1 MMSLFSVP
9 LQISN
14 YHTRE
19 TETIE
24 ADINPQVIISKFPAS
39 LLERLGVE
47 ITGHQRLPGV
57 DGEVSLVPVG
67 YVLAALTM
75 ANGETAGSIIKVVFG
90 PEDEC
95 FLGRLA
101 LQGMAVEL
109 DTESQ
114 SLVPMILH
122 LPSLVEVD
130 ETGKEILRP
139 PNPGRRLSGPI
150 SNLGG

>member
-1 MMSLFSVP
+1 MSLFSVP

-14 YHTRE
+14 YHARE

-24 ADINPQVIISKFPAS
+24 ADINPQASISKFPAS

-47 ITGHQRLPGV
+47 ITGHQRLPGA
-57 DGEVSLVPVG
+57 DGVSLVPVG
-67 YVLAALTM
+67 YVLAALMM
-75 ANGETAGSIIKVVFG
+75 ANGETAGGIIKVVFG

-109 DTESQ
+109 DQESQ

>member
-1 MMSLFSVP
+1 MSLFSVQ
-9 LQISN
+9 LVVSN
-14 YHTRE
+14 YDTRA

-24 ADINPQVIISKFPAS
+24 ADINPQVHISKIPAS

-47 ITGHQRLPGV
+47 LFQYQRLPGA
-57 DGEVSLVPVG
+57 DGEVRSFPVG
-67 YVLAALTM
+67 YVLAELTM
-75 ANGETAGSIIKVVFG
+75 ANGETAGGIIKVVFG

-109 DTESQ
+109 DPASQ

>member
-1 MMSLFSVP
+1 MSLFSVQ
-9 LQISN
+9 LVVSN

-24 ADINPQVIISKFPAS
+24 ADINPQASISKIPAS
-39 LLERLGVE
+39 LLEHLGVE
-47 ITGHQRLPGV
+47 LTGYQRLPGG

-75 ANGETAGSIIKVVFG
+75 SNGETAGSIIKVVFG
-90 PEDEC
+90 PEEEC
-95 FLGRLA
+95 FLGHLA
-101 LQGMAVEL
+101 LHSMAVDL
-109 DTESQ
+109 DPASQ
-114 SLVPMILH
+114 NLVPMILH

>member
-1 MMSLFSVP
+1 MSLFSVQ
-9 LQISN
+9 LVVSN

-24 ADINPQVIISKFPAS
+24 ADINPQASISKFPAS

-47 ITGHQRLPGV
+47 LTGHQRLPEAS
-57 DGEVSLVPVG
+57 GEIRSFPVG
-67 YVLAALTM
+67 FVLASLTM

-101 LQGMAVEL
+101 LQSMAVEL
-109 DTESQ
+109 DPESQ
-114 SLVPMILH
+114 TLVPMILD
-122 LPSLVEVD
+122 LPTLIEVD
-130 ETGKEILRP
+130 ETGKEI
-139 PNPGRRLSGPI
+139 I
-150 SNLGG
+150 